1 MRREIKLTVG
11 KLVFIILFIFGFNIL
26 SSSATTNYAIS
37 STRIGY
43 SDNSNLGAGNVQ
55 AAIDGTCSKVSTVL
69 ASKLNRNL
77 IEITLPTP
85 TKNTSS
91 DYSLTYNIDLS
102 EYIEIVPIIYVS
114 NFWAYSANSYQI
126 PPTSTGIFSNRLY
139 SYSSTYGYYWDGVI
153 SITKKSI
160 VVGTTSKSSNVN
172 QNHFEIIRLY
182 AR

>member
-1 MRREIKLTVG
+1 MKKSLRITL
-11 KLVFIILFIFGFNIL
+11 IIATITSVISISG
-26 SSSATTNYAIS
+26 SYAATTYAINAS
-37 STRIGY
+37 NIGY
-43 SDNSNLGAGNVQ
+43 TDNSSLGADNVQ

-69 ASKLNRNL
+69 ASKLDKNL

-85 TKNTSS
+85 TKDTSS

-102 EYIEIVPIIYVS
+102 EYTEIVPIIYVS

-126 PPTSTGIFSNRLY
+126 PPTSTGKFSSKLY
-139 SYSSTYGYYWDGVI
+139 SYSSNYGYYWDGAI

>member
-1 MRREIKLTVG
+1 MKNKRKTI
-11 KLVFIILFIFGFNIL
+11 IILIIGIIMGL
-26 SSSATTNYAIS
+26 SLSGLGTYAATNYAINAS
-37 STRIGY
+37 NIGY
-43 SDNSNLGAGNVQ
+43 TDNSSLGADNVQ
-55 AAIDGTCSKVSTVL
+55 AAIDGTCSKVSNVL

-102 EYIEIVPIIYVS
+102 EYTEIVPIIYVS

-126 PPTSTGIFSNRLY
+126 PPTSTGTFSNRLY
-139 SYSSTYGYYWDGVI
+139 SYSSTYGYYWDGAI

-172 QNHFEIIRLY
+172 QNHFEIVRLY

>member
-1 MRREIKLTVG
+1 MKKSLRITL
-11 KLVFIILFIFGFNIL
+11 II
-26 SSSATTNYAIS
+26 ATITCVISISGSYAATNYAINAS
-37 STRIGY
+37 NIGY
-43 SDNSNLGAGNVQ
+43 TDNSSLGADNVQ
-55 AAIDGTCSKVSTVL
+55 AAIDGTCSKVSNVL

-102 EYIEIVPIIYVS
+102 EYTEIVPIIYVS
-114 NFWAYSANSYQI
+114 NFWPYSATSYQI
-126 PPTSTGIFSNRLY
+126 PPTSTGTFSNSLY
-139 SYSSTYGYYWDGVI
+139 SYSSTYGYYWDGAI

-160 VVGTTSKSSNVN
+160 VVVTASKSSNIN
-172 QNHFEIIRLY
+172 QNQFEILRLY